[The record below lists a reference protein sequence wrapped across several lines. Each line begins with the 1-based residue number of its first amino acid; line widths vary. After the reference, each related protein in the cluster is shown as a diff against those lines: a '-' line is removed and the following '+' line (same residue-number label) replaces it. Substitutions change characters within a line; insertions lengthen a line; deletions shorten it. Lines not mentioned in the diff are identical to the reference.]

1 MTLKWKRS
9 SLKQY
14 VEEFYMWNN
23 LIIKISI
30 NKELIPMVTSKRL
43 LLAKGLIM

>member
-9 SLKQY
+9 LSKQY

-23 LIIKISI
+23 LIMKISI
-30 NKELIPMVTSKRL
+30 NKKLIPMVFL
-43 LLAKGLIM
+43 ILAR